1 MSDDV
6 PPRVTDDV
14 ICAPKC
20 KECQCVSISFYLK
33 NVFFFKLRFQGS
45 VGNEKVKK
53 ERKGC

>member
-33 NVFFFKLRFQGS
+33 NVFFQTEVSGLSQK
-45 VGNEKVKK
+45 
-53 ERKGC
+53 